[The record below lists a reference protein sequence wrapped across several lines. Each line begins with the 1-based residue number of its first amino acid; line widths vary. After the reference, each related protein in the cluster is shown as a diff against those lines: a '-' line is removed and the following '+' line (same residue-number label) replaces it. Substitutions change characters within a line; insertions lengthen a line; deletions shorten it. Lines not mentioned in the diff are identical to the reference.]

1 MTTIAVKDA
10 IDRFR
15 ESDGAVLQIYTIG
28 NSQPYQVGNETLKLA
43 MVWGDGTIV
52 LEDKDR
58 EGMALYID
66 GAKIDAIY
74 VIPD

>member
-10 IDRFR
+10 INRFK
-15 ESDGAVLQIYTIG
+15 ESGSAILQIYTVG

-43 MVWGDGTIV
+43 TVWRDGTIV

-58 EGMALYID
+58 KGMALYID
-66 GAKIDAIY
+66 SAKIDAIY

>member
-1 MTTIAVKDA
+1 MTTVAVKDA
-10 IDRFR
+10 IDRFKK
-15 ESDGAVLQIYTIG
+15 SDGAVLQIYTVG
-28 NSQPYQVGNETLKLA
+28 NRQPYQVGNETLKLA

-58 EGMALYID
+58 EGMTLYID
-66 GAKIDAIY
+66 SAKIDAIY